1 MKAVIL
7 AAGKGSRLYPLTH
20 HIPKP
25 LLPLANRPTMYYAFD
40 RLKEIGADDI
50 CIVVGENE
58 SYMRDALGDGSRFG
72 IKLSYVRQP
81 EAHGLAHAVGYAK
94 DFVNRE
100 PFVLYLGDAMYDT
113 SFTDHA
119 KRFQDSGAACLTIVM
134 KVEDPSRFG
143 VVIKDDAGN
152 VQKLV
157 EKPKEFVS
165 DLALIGMYYFRSEL
179 WDILPT
185 LQPSARGEYEITDA
199 MQLLV
204 NNGHKVLAGV
214 YTGTWYDTGTLDSF
228 LETSTFLT
236 QGKSL
241 VEGEVLGEVGEKV
254 VVGSGATVT
263 CSKIEDSVI
272 MPGSTVKVSGVIRHS
287 ILGGSVTRDGDI
299 IGERVWDSEVLLG

>member
-7 AAGKGSRLYPLTH
+7 AAGKGSRLYPLTY

-25 LLPLANRPTMYYAFD
+25 LLPLANRPTMHYAFD

-58 SYMRDALGDGSRFG
+58 PYMRQALGDGSQFG

-81 EAHGLAHAVGYAK
+81 EAHGLAHAVGFAK
-94 DFVNRE
+94 DFVNRD
-100 PFVLYLGDAMYDT
+100 PFVLYLGDAMYDIP
-113 SFTDHA
+113 FTDHA
-119 KRFQDSGAACLTIVM
+119 KRFEESGAACMTVVM
-134 KVEDPSRFG
+134 QVPDPSRFG
-143 VVIKDDAGN
+143 VVVMDEAGN

-204 NNGHKVLAGV
+204 NGGHKVLAGV
-214 YTGTWYDTGTLDSF
+214 YKGTWYDTGTLDSF

-236 QGKSL
+236 KGQNL
-241 VEGEVLGEVGEKV
+241 IEGDLTGQAGAQVVIGPGAKV
-254 VVGSGATVT
+254 SCTR
-263 CSKIEDSVI
+263 IEDSVV
-272 MPGSTVKVSGVIRHS
+272 MPGANVKVSGAIRHA
-287 ILGGSVTRDGDI
+287 ILGGDVTRDGDI
-299 IGERVWDSEVLLG
+299 VGERVWGDDVLIG